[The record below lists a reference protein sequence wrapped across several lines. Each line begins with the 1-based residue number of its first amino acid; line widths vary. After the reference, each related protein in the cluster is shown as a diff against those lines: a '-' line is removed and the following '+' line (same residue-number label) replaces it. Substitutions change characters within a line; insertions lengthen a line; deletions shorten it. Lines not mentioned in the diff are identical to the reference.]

1 MVIHIARKSRKQQEA
16 VQEFEVYR
24 TAIYARLSREAQEQ
38 ETIEAQIDVVRK
50 YIETRHIF
58 QLVEVYADNG
68 YSGTN
73 FQRPAF
79 QRLMEDLRNGKINCI
94 IVKDL
99 SRFAREHIGAE
110 DYLNNIFPFLGVRF
124 IAINDNYDNTHIE
137 PQEYFLASFKNLVH
151 AYFAQETSRKVSMA
165 KQTLQEQGK
174 FIGSKP
180 PFGYVRDP
188 ADKHRL
194 IPDAETAPL
203 IHEIYERAAK
213 GESIRSICDDFNQRG
228 LCDFQWTNPRIYA
241 ILKREVYKGTLVQRH
256 TVTAL
261 YKNEKIHAV
270 PKEEQIRIENGVP
283 AIVTP
288 ELWSKVQTI
297 LNERLPKNHGG
308 HPPNPYRGLTVCG
321 HCGHKIPGEYRPK
334 HGYFVYFCKAHV
346 YATNI
351 VLDRAV
357 RKHLNLTEDAEITSD
372 ILHNAFDRIIVFD
385 RETITFQDKGGES
398 I

>member
-1 MVIHIARKSRKQQEA
+1 MARKSRKQQPESDA
-16 VQEFEVYR
+16 SYEVYR

-50 YIETRHIF
+50 YIENRHIF
-58 QLVEVYADNG
+58 QLVDVYADNG

-124 IAINDNYDNTHIE
+124 IAINDDYDNTHIE

-165 KQTLQEQGK
+165 KHSLQEQGK
-174 FIGSKP
+174 YIGSKP
-180 PFGYVRDP
+180 PFGYIRDP
-188 ADKHRL
+188 EDKHKL
-194 IPDAETAPL
+194 IPDAEAAPV
-203 IHEIYERAAK
+203 IREIFERAAK
-213 GESIRSICDDFNQRG
+213 GETIRSICEDFNQRG
-228 LCDFQWTNPRIYA
+228 LCDLRWTSPRIYA

-270 PKEEQIRIENGVP
+270 PKEEQIRIENGVS

-288 ELWSKVQTI
+288 EIWEKVQKI
-297 LNERLPKNHGG
+297 LIDRNPQMLGG
-308 HPPNPYRGLTVCG
+308 HAPNPYRGLTVCG
-321 HCGHKIPGEYRPK
+321 HCGKKIAGEYRPK
-334 HGYFVYFCKAHV
+334 HAYFVFFCKAHV

-351 VLDRAV
+351 VLDCAV
-357 RKHLNLTEDAEITSD
+357 RKYLNLTEDAEITSD

-398 I
+398 K